1 MSEDQPKKPTPE
13 ATSPAS
19 ESAPEPAA
27 RRESEASE
35 PGTTADTS
43 PAADAAADAGEDT
56 VPLATAQKAADAE
69 TTGDAPAPTKE
80 AAKPPASAE
89 KTAETSQAADA
100 AADAGE
106 DTVPLTAAK
115 KKADVETSGDVPAAE
130 KDAAEPSPAKKK
142 TADVETS
149 GDSPV
154 AEKDATE
161 PPAAAEKTAERK
173 KSSADPAAK
182 KAAAEKKAKAAAAR
196 KAKAESAGDAEG
208 ASEGK
213 EKKKKGL
220 PAKDYILV
228 GATSP
233 HVLSGETIPRIMF
246 TVCLT
251 LVPAILVGVYAFG
264 LEAVKVLLLTVG
276 ACIATE
282 AGLQRWMGRKITIN
296 DGSAAVTGLLLA
308 MTLPPSVPWWICVL
322 GGMIA
327 IGIGKQIF
335 GGLAH
340 NPFNPALLSR
350 VVLLIS
356 WPVELTTWMKPNQ
369 GFANLGADVV
379 TGASQLGQMKEGLI
393 QQGSIEAAMQQ
404 FNAWDAFLGIHQYG
418 SLAETSAVA
427 LLIGGIYLL
436 YRGYITWHIPVGY
449 MGTVALIAAG
459 FWLYDPSRFASP
471 LYHMLT
477 GGLFLG
483 AIYMATDM
491 VTCPVSNLG
500 MFYFGVGCG
509 VLTYLI
515 RTFGGYP
522 EGVSF
527 AIVIMNGT
535 VPLIE
540 RWVRPRTYGTKLPS
554 TV

>member
-13 ATSPAS
+13 PTPPAAG
-19 ESAPEPAA
+19 SAADTPPEPVA
-27 RRESEASE
+27 EAPAQE
-35 PGTTADTS
+35 TTE
-43 PAADAAADAGEDT
+43 AAAPATEVREET
-56 VPLATAQKAADAE
+56 VPLA
-69 TTGDAPAPTKE
+69 
-80 AAKPPASAE
+80 
-89 KTAETSQAADA
+89 
-100 AADAGE
+100 
-106 DTVPLTAAK
+106 AAK
-115 KKADVETSGDVPAAE
+115 KVAAEEAGGAEPAVKEATAEKEAKAATAKKGAAEEAGGAEPAAKEATAE
-130 KDAAEPSPAKKK
+130 KEAKAAAAKK
-142 TADVETS
+142 V
-149 GDSPV
+149 
-154 AEKDATE
+154 
-161 PPAAAEKTAERK
+161 TAEE
-173 KSSADPAAK
+173 AGGAEPAAK
-182 KAAAEKKAKAAAAR
+182 KATAEKKAKAAAAK
-196 KAKAESAGDAEG
+196 KAKADSEGDEG
-208 ASEGK
+208 GDGK

-220 PAKDYILV
+220 PAKEYVLV

-233 HVLSGETIPRIMF
+233 HVLNQETIPRIMF

-251 LVPAILVGVYAFG
+251 LLPAILVGVYAFG
-264 LEAVKVLLLTVG
+264 LQAVKVLLLTAGTCV
-276 ACIATE
+276 ATE
-282 AGLQRWMGRKITIN
+282 AGLQKWMGRKVTIN

-308 MTLPPSVPWWICVL
+308 MTLPPSAPWWICVV

-356 WPVELTTWMKPNQ
+356 WPVQLTTWLKP
-369 GFANLGADVV
+369 GESFANLGADVV

-393 QQGSIEAAMQQ
+393 QQGSIQAAMQQ

-418 SLAETSAVA
+418 SLAETSALA
-427 LLIGGIYLL
+427 LVIGGIYLL

-449 MGTVALIAAG
+449 MGTVALIAAV
-459 FWLYDPSRFASP
+459 FWLYDPNRFASP

-477 GGLFLG
+477 GGLILG

-491 VTCPVSNLG
+491 VTCPVTNLG
-500 MFYFGVGCG
+500 MLYFGIGCG
-509 VLTYLI
+509 VLTYFI

-554 TV
+554 TA